1 MSQLGNRQPSKRHL
15 ALLAWAYC
23 ALGVMLAGLFLLGN
37 GSTRS
42 VISTVPMLMMVSAAV
57 IAWKVHSFSPRF
69 IWALVA
75 VGTVYF
81 LGEVAATLG
90 PQSSSTAIRAL
101 FDIAASAIIIGL
113 MATAVRRRR
122 GMLSLGDMFDGVI
135 VALGAWLCAW
145 VLFVQPFLSD
155 SLQSNFG
162 IVLNALYL
170 PMSMPLLALVAL
182 LLFGSSKPGPSTW
195 LIAASL
201 VLNVAG
207 DVMYAL
213 EETRG
218 MGVWAYTSASVLYI
232 LAFAFTAAAFLHPSA
247 VELIEES
254 TGEVRLQLPGRVV
267 TTVLA
272 LIAPV
277 LLISILPANS
287 VTDRAVRSVSVL
299 LLLLL
304 VGARLFQSTRATLST
319 QDQMLEM
326 ARTDD
331 VTGLPNK
338 GALLEQAKDMIDSV
352 WKTETQPS
360 LYLID
365 LDRFRNINDSLG
377 HKAGDEV
384 LRVVADRLTLAAAS
398 LGATV
403 SRPSGDEF
411 LVLDPT
417 PTSSGSALAHAEVL
431 HSVFS
436 QPLTIAHG
444 VIFVTASVGVAAMP
458 QGRPLEA
465 EELFRQ
471 ADIAMYRAKDAG
483 RNCLALYDKS
493 MQERVSHRMKVETE
507 LHGALDRREF
517 RLFHQPIVD
526 TMSGRVSGF
535 EALIR
540 WQKSDGT
547 MVSPAEF
554 IPIAEDTGII
564 TSIGSWALLEA
575 LTQLRTWTNDGVVP
589 DHTTVSVNVS
599 PRQLED
605 PNFTDV
611 VEEALRRSGMPSHL
625 LWLEVTESMMI
636 EYPDLARS
644 TLQRIRALGVRIALD
659 DFGTGFSS
667 LSLLQQFPLQRIK
680 IDRSFVNGIIDSSND
695 RSLIRTIIGLGD
707 SMGLDVVAEGVE
719 TVQQLKMLRDLGCAK
734 AQGFLI
740 SHPVPAEA
748 MRSTIAALES
758 LAEWPEFTQ
767 ILGESPLSGRST
779 TSRN

>member
-1 MSQLGNRQPSKRHL
+1 MQQLSERNPSKRTL
-15 ALLAWAYC
+15 ALFAWAYV
-23 ALGVMLAGLFLLGN
+23 AIGVLLAVSYVLGDDAV
-37 GSTRS
+37 RS
-42 VISTVPMLMMVSAAV
+42 VATVIPMLLMVSASLV
-57 IAWKVHSFSPRF
+57 AWRVHSFSSGF
-69 IWALVA
+69 LWALA
-75 VGTVYF
+75 SAGALYF
-81 LGEVAATLG
+81 FGEVIAALA
-90 PQSSSTAIRAL
+90 PESSQLAVLSL
-101 FDIAASAIIIGL
+101 FDVAANIIIIGL
-113 MATAVRRRR
+113 LVAIVRGRR
-122 GMLSLGDMFDGVI
+122 GLLSMGDMFDGVI
-135 VALGAWLCAW
+135 VALGAWLVAW
-145 VLFVQPFLSD
+145 VLFVQPFLND
-155 SLQSNFG
+155 SPLSNFG
-162 IVLNALYL
+162 LVVNALYL

-201 VLNVAG
+201 VANVSG

-218 MGVWAYTSASVLYI
+218 MGLWAFTSASVLYI
-232 LAFAFTAAAFLHPSA
+232 LSFTLAAAAFLHPSA
-247 VELIEES
+247 VELTEET
-254 TGEVRLQLPGRVV
+254 TGTLRLQLPGRVF
-267 TTVLA
+267 TTVFA
-272 LIAPV
+272 LVVPV
-277 LLISILPANS
+277 LLISVLPAAS
-287 VTDRAVRSVSVL
+287 VGDRVVRSVSVL
-299 LLLLL
+299 LLLIL
-304 VGARLFQSTRATLST
+304 VGARLFQSTRTTLST
-319 QDQMLEM
+319 QDQMLKM

-338 GALLEQAKDMIDSV
+338 GALLEQAKEMIDSV

-384 LRVVADRLTLAAAS
+384 LQVVADRLRLAAVS

-403 SRPSGDEF
+403 ARPSGDEF
-411 LVLDPT
+411 LILDPT

-431 HSVFS
+431 HAVFS
-436 QPLTIAHG
+436 QPLTIDHG

-526 TMSGRVSGF
+526 VMSGRVSGF

-540 WQKSDGT
+540 WQKADGT

-575 LTQLRTWTNDGVVP
+575 LTQLRTWSDDGVVP
-589 DHTTVSVNVS
+589 EHTTVSVNVS

-636 EYPDLARS
+636 ENPELARS

-667 LSLLQQFPLQRIK
+667 LALLQQFPLQRLK

-740 SHPVPAEA
+740 SHPVPPEA

-758 LAEWPEFTQ
+758 LAEWPEFSQ
-767 ILGESPLSGRST
+767 ILGDSPLSKPSTNSRS
-779 TSRN
+779 

>member
-1 MSQLGNRQPSKRHL
+1 MIELSTRQPSKRHL
-15 ALLAWAYC
+15 AILAWTYC
-23 ALGVMLAGLFLLGN
+23 VIGVVLAGAFLVAN
-37 GSTRS
+37 ESTRGI
-42 VISTVPMLMMVSAAV
+42 ISTIPMLMMVSAAV
-57 IAWKVHSFSPRF
+57 IAWRVHSFNSRF
-69 IWALVA
+69 IWALLA
-75 VGTVYF
+75 VGAVYF
-81 LGEVAATLG
+81 LGEVAATLS
-90 PQSSSTAIRAL
+90 PESSRTAIRAL
-101 FDIAASAIIIGL
+101 FDIAANAIIIGL
-113 MATAVRRRR
+113 MATVVRRRR

-182 LLFGSSKPGPSTW
+182 LLFGSSRPGPSIW
-195 LIAASL
+195 LIATSL

-218 MGVWAYTSASVLYI
+218 MGTWAFASASVLYI
-232 LAFAFTAAAFLHPSA
+232 LSFSFAAAAFLHPSA

-254 TGEVRLQLPGRVV
+254 TGTVRLQLPGRVF

-272 LIAPV
+272 LVVPV
-277 LLISILPANS
+277 LLISVLPANS
-287 VTDRAVRSVSVL
+287 VSDRAVRSVSVL

-304 VGARLFQSTRATLST
+304 VGARLFQSTRTTLST
-319 QDQMLEM
+319 QDQMLQM

-338 GALLEQAKDMIDSV
+338 GALLEQTKNVIDSV

-365 LDRFRNINDSLG
+365 LDRFKNINDSLG
-377 HKAGDEV
+377 HNAGDEV
-384 LRVVADRLTLAAAS
+384 LQVVADRLQLAAAS

-403 SRPSGDEF
+403 ARPSGDEF

-417 PTSSGSALAHAEVL
+417 PTSSGAALAHAEVL

-436 QPLTIAHG
+436 QPLTIDHG

-458 QGRPLEA
+458 RGRPLAA

-526 TMSGRVSGF
+526 AMSGRVSGF

-540 WQKSDGT
+540 WQKADGT

-589 DHTTVSVNVS
+589 EHTTVSVNVS

-636 EYPDLARS
+636 ENPDLARS
-644 TLQRIRALGVRIALD
+644 TLQRVRALGVRIALD

-695 RSLIRTIIGLGD
+695 RSLIRTIIGLGE

-767 ILGESPLSGRST
+767 ILGDSPLSNGSS